1 MVSEPEGTTTL
12 IPKPTIRHDPKA
24 VPSLSDPHS
33 VFIKSILMLSSH
45 FLGLPNALFQE
56 STHQNSVRMIC
67 LPHHVINLFITLNV
81 TDISSVYQTENCILF
96 LRLML
101 HHACYYSD
109 LMCSFILHSY
119 TFQQKYAECKQD
131 LGFCIPGFQVHSI
144 STGNVIKFGKEHGK
158 KLNKTTIKDGKLYQE
173 YCRAP
178 HYE

>member
-1 MVSEPEGTTTL
+1 VVSEPEGTTTL
-12 IPKPTIRHDPKA
+12 ILKPIIRHDPKA
-24 VPSLSDPHS
+24 VLSVSGPHS
-33 VFIKSILMLSSH
+33 VFIKSILMLFSH

-56 STHQNSVRMIC
+56 VSHQNSVCIIC
-67 LPHHVINLFITLNV
+67 LPHHVINLFIILNV
-81 TDISSVYQTENCILF
+81 RDISSVYQAKTCVLL

-101 HHACYYSD
+101 HYAYYYSD

-119 TFQQKYAECKQD
+119 TFQRKYAECKQD

-173 YCRAP
+173 YCRVATL
-178 HYE
+178 